1 MPFKSNY
8 GSTSAKTSWGQWA
21 SFSLGLGKLS
31 GYQGRTPSISQPYQG
46 GIKEETDWLNVASG
60 VLSGLNAVADEYE
73 KDVSKDVDKYL
84 KSHSLQEYQDHIK
97 AKGLPFQNDPIAMK
111 VFKTKY
117 GSIYSGLA
125 ETEFQ
130 QRIQDGDF
138 KGLSE
143 SELDAEH
150 YKFMREKLS
159 EINDDTQGEF
169 SGKVFEESFWAQSPA
184 NRLSAMKMHQ
194 KREQGIKLQEDKN
207 ANIALFQQGLE
218 DGTVHDTASA
228 LNGFSLMYNSGG
240 YHQTPDSWEGQL
252 KEHLQAIA
260 ESPNGAEIL
269 KGLIGK
275 DMVGL
280 QGRKFDK
287 ALIDPLITK
296 AVAYKAS
303 QDASA
308 KYAFSAGVNE
318 LVKKDDLTTVNQMLS
333 DMLKANGDVK
343 TWQTEE
349 LFKAGEEIKKNRFA
363 LQKKAL
369 GEAKKAQDKAEAF
382 INCEKYWKAAV
393 KGVVPPAGQKGVVG
407 FTENQ
412 FKEWFTMARLNGL
425 ISDDEIVAVA
435 GNTSVEANNPAARYL
450 NTYSTHG
457 LSLINGYINN
467 TQTEI
472 PDDEHIPMEIQLLGT
487 YYAKDPNVFH
497 QVVARTGNKST
508 EAVGSILMAKASG
521 ISFQEIIHS
530 MRDLNKLKG
539 AQDYNSKSTRE
550 NLLNLISKEV
560 GDYEDF
566 YSRNYLLTSSA
577 SAIVHTGL
585 KADKA
590 FEAAKNQLLSS
601 HTKFR
606 GTFIPNNLLSAS
618 GLNNNDLTTKL
629 LDENIE
635 SLKKPVGS
643 VRFNM
648 MRGTIDVIGQNYV
661 TVLKR
666 YTMED
671 LKTLG
676 DEFTKKQ
683 TGDYKSWGVT
693 KKTITKTLNNPVEGG
708 SD

>member
-31 GYQGRTPSISQPYQG
+31 GYQGRTPSISKPYQG

-84 KSHSLQEYQDHIK
+84 QSHSLQEYQDHIK

-125 ETEFQ
+125 ESEFQ

-252 KEHLQAIA
+252 KEHLQTIA

-275 DMVGL
+275 DMIGL

-287 ALIDPLITK
+287 DLIDPLITK
-296 AVAYKAS
+296 AVAYRAS

-318 LVKKDDLTTVNQMLS
+318 LVKNDDLHTVNQMLD

-349 LFKAGEEIKKNRFA
+349 LFKASERIKDNRFA
-363 LQKKAL
+363 LQKKAA
-369 GEAKKAQDKAEAF
+369 GEAEKAKANAEAF
-382 INCEKYWKAAV
+382 INCRKYWDAAKV
-393 KGVVPPAGQKGVVG
+393 GAVPPAGQKGVVG
-407 FTENQ
+407 FTQNQ
-412 FKEWFTMARLNGL
+412 FNEWFTMERLNGR
-425 ISDDEIVAVA
+425 ITDDEIVAVA
-435 GNTSVEANNPAARYL
+435 GNTSVEANNPAAKFL
-450 NTYSTHG
+450 NTYSTAG
-457 LSLINGYINN
+457 LSLIDSYINDPKV
-467 TQTEI
+467 EI
-472 PDDEHIPMEIQLLGT
+472 PDNEHIPMEIQFLGT
-487 YYAKDPNVFH
+487 LYAKDPNVFH

-508 EAVGSILMAKASG
+508 EAIGSILMARASG
-521 ISFQEIIHS
+521 ISFPEIIHS

-539 AQDYNSKSTRE
+539 AQDYNSRSTRE

-606 GTFIPNNLLSAS
+606 GTFIPNNLLSSS

-648 MRGTIDVIGQNYV
+648 LRGTIDVIGQNYV

-666 YTMED
+666 YNMAD
-671 LKTLG
+671 IKALG

-683 TGDYKSWGVT
+683 TADYKSWGVT
-693 KKTITKTLNNPVEGG
+693 KKIITKTLNNPVEGG

>member
-1 MPFKSNY
+1 MPFKSDY
-8 GSTSAKTSWGQWA
+8 DSTSAKTSWGQWA

-31 GYQGRTPSISQPYQG
+31 GYKGRTPSISKPYQG

-60 VLSGLNAVADEYE
+60 VFSGLGAVADEYE

-84 KSHSLQEYQDHIK
+84 QSHSLQEYQDHIK
-97 AKGLPFQNDPIAMK
+97 SKGLPFQNDPIAMK

-143 SELDAEH
+143 AELDAEH

-169 SGKVFEESFWAQSPA
+169 SGKIFEEAFWAQSPA

-194 KREQGIKLQEDKN
+194 QREQGIKLQEDKN
-207 ANIALFQQGLE
+207 ANIALFQQGID
-218 DGTVHDTASA
+218 DGTVHDTESA

-252 KEHLQAIA
+252 KDHLQAIA

-287 ALIDPLITK
+287 DLIDPLIAK
-296 AVAYKAS
+296 AVAYRAS
-303 QDASA
+303 QDASD
-308 KYAFSAGVNE
+308 KYAFSSGVNE
-318 LVKKDDLTTVNQMLS
+318 LIKKDDLTTVQQMLK
-333 DMLKANGDVK
+333 DMLEANGNVK

-349 LFKAGEEIKKNRFA
+349 LFKAAETIKNNRFA
-363 LQKKAL
+363 LQKKAT
-369 GEAKKAQDKAEAF
+369 GEAVKAQANAEAF

-393 KGVVPPAGQKGVVG
+393 QGAVPPAGQKGVVG
-407 FTENQ
+407 FTQNQ
-412 FKEWFTMARLNGL
+412 FKEWFTMARINGL

-435 GNTSVEANNPAARYL
+435 GNTSVEANNPAAKFL
-450 NTYSTHG
+450 NTYCTTG
-457 LSLINGYINN
+457 LSLIDGYVSDPSV
-467 TQTEI
+467 EI
-472 PDDEHIPMEIQLLGT
+472 PDNEHIPMEIQFLGT
-487 YYAKDPNVFH
+487 LYAKDPNVFH
-497 QVVARTGNKST
+497 QVVSKTGNKST
-508 EAVGSILMAKASG
+508 EAIGSILMAKASG

-539 AQDYNSKSTRE
+539 AQDYNSRATRE

-560 GDYEDF
+560 EDYEDF
-566 YSRNYLLTSSA
+566 YARNYLLTNSA
-577 SAIVHTGL
+577 CAIVHTGL

-590 FEAAKNQLLSS
+590 FESAKNQLLSS

-606 GTFIPNNLLSAS
+606 GTYIPNNLLSSS
-618 GLNNNDLTTKL
+618 GLNNNDLTTRL
-629 LDENIE
+629 IDENIE
-635 SLKKPVGS
+635 SLKKPIGA
-643 VRFNM
+643 VRYNM
-648 MRGTIDVIGQNYV
+648 VRGTIDVIGQNHV
-661 TVLKR
+661 SVLKR
-666 YTMED
+666 YTMAD
-671 LKTLG
+671 LKALG
-676 DEFTKKQ
+676 DEFAKKHS
-683 TGDYKSWGVT
+683 TDLEFLIKF
-693 KKTITKTLNNPVEGG
+693 KKDLNKPREGG
-708 SD
+708 GN